1 MVYKL
6 DYTDTEVWKV
16 INEHPYQDLE
26 MYEVSNLGRVRS
38 RARHIERKGGG
49 SYFRQSYVRRPFL
62 CGRGFVTVTLFTTD
76 ENKPLTVRVHRLVA
90 TMFLPKEINKEMIVF
105 LDGNR
110 KNCSVTNLM
119 YVSSIHENYY
129 NP

>member
-16 INEHPYQDLE
+16 VDEHPYQDLE

-49 SYFRQSYVRRPFL
+49 SYFRQAYVRRPFL
-62 CGRGFVTVTLFTTD
+62 CSRGFVTLTLFTRET
-76 ENKPLTVRVHRLVA
+76 KALTVRVHRLVA
-90 TMFLPKEINKEMIVF
+90 CMFLPKEINKEAVVF

-119 YVSSIHENYY
+119 YVSSIHKNHY